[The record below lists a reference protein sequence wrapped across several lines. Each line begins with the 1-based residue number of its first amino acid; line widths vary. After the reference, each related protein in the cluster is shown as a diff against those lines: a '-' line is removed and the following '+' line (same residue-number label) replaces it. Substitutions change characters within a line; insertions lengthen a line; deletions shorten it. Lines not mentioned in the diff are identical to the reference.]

1 MTSAHPL
8 RGILL
13 FITGL
18 LLFACMDAMVKLL
31 TASYPVPM
39 IAALR
44 YFVHLMLMVA
54 LLGPRH
60 GRTLLKTT
68 RTGWVIARAVSLA
81 GATLFIALAL
91 KRMPVAEMT
100 AIVFLSPLLVVL
112 IAGPLLGEEVS
123 AADWIAAAVGFAGI
137 VLIARPGGDG
147 GIDPVGLACA
157 LGGVVVMT
165 VYQLL
170 SRTLAATESTLALLF
185 WTAMTGSTIFGLLLP
200 WTWEGGLPPWR
211 DGLLFVAVGATGG
224 LGHFL
229 FTAAYRQASASA
241 LAPLMYVQL
250 LWAGLLGWLVFDHV
264 PHGWSIVGMAM
275 VAGCGIVAGLRSH
288 RVRRK
293 AIATSDLEA

>member
-1 MTSAHPL
+1 MNSAHPL

-13 FITGL
+13 FVTGL
-18 LLFACMDAMVKLL
+18 LLFACMDVMVKVL

-60 GRTLLKTT
+60 GRALLKTT

-112 IAGPLLGEEVS
+112 VAGPLLGEKVGP
-123 AADWIAAAVGFAGI
+123 ADWIAALVGFVGI
-137 VLIARPGGDG
+137 LLIARPGAEG
-147 GIDPVGLACA
+147 GLDPVGLACA

-185 WTAMTGSTIFGLLLP
+185 WTAMTGSTIFGVWLP
-200 WTWEGGLPPWR
+200 WTWSGGLPPPR
-211 DGLLFVAVGATGG
+211 DLLLFLAVGATGG

-241 LAPLMYVQL
+241 LAPLMYAQL

-264 PHGWSIVGMAM
+264 PHGWSIVGMVL
-275 VAGCGIVAGLRSH
+275 VAGCGIVAGVRSH
-288 RVRRK
+288 QVRKR
-293 AIATSDLEA
+293 AIATSDLEP

>member
-1 MTSAHPL
+1 MSNRHPL

-18 LLFACMDAMVKLL
+18 LLFACMDVMVKVL

-44 YFVHLMLMVA
+44 YGVHLMLMVA

-60 GRTLLKTT
+60 GRALLKTT

-91 KRMPVAEMT
+91 QRMPVAEMT

-112 IAGPLLGEEVS
+112 IAGPLLGEQVGM
-123 AADWIAAAVGFAGI
+123 ADWIAAGVGFVGI
-137 VLIARPGGDG
+137 VLIAQPGSAG
-147 GIDPVGLACA
+147 GIDLLGLAFA

-170 SRTLAATESTLALLF
+170 SRTLVATESTLALLF
-185 WTAMTGSTIFGLLLP
+185 WTAMTGTTIFGVLLP
-200 WTWEGGLPPWR
+200 WTWQGGLPPWR
-211 DGLLFVAVGATGG
+211 DALLFLAVGATGG

-241 LAPLMYVQL
+241 LAPLMYAQL

-264 PHGWSIVGMAM
+264 PQGWSVVGMVMIAACG
-275 VAGCGIVAGLRSH
+275 VAAGLRSH